1 MFPGL
6 DIVIR
11 HQIEQALASDAPN
24 VVSAILHWREVT
36 RPENFD
42 PNDES
47 SAAGTVTVD
56 KTLPFRAFFHTVD
69 HRLSGFQRFMEV
81 QTGDVILDYM
91 DDLNLASKPD
101 CRIEIGP
108 HFYVQKT
115 ASTGLLEAWD
125 VRIGNNGTLRTL
137 LLSRAQ

>member
-11 HQIEQALASDAPN
+11 HQITQALASDAPN
-24 VVSAILHWREVT
+24 VVSAVLHWREVT

-47 SAAGTVTVD
+47 SAAGTATVD
-56 KTLPFRAFFHTVD
+56 KTQEFRAFFHTVD
-69 HRLSGFQRFMEV
+69 HRMAGFQRFMEV

-101 CRIEIGP
+101 GRIEINGQ
-108 HFYVQKT
+108 FYVQKT

-125 VRIGNNGTLRTL
+125 VRIGSNGTLRTL
-137 LLSRAQ
+137 LLSPAQ